1 MLCSLSVCLNGK
13 RCGVLLPLRLRDAGR
28 YVTQDIEEEY
38 LSILEQSTRTKDR
51 VLAGLNNT
59 DSTEALS
66 NALPR

>member
-1 MLCSLSVCLNGK
+1 MLAFCMPQWEAF
-13 RCGVLLPLRLRDAGR
+13 GVLFSLRLLFAGR

-51 VLAGLNNT
+51 VLAGLNST

-66 NALPR
+66 SALPR

>member
-1 MLCSLSVCLNGK
+1 MHEWEAFE
-13 RCGVLLPLRLRDAGR
+13 LLLKSFFHYRRRIAGH

-51 VLAGLNNT
+51 VLADLEST

-66 NALPR
+66 SALPR

>member
-1 MLCSLSVCLNGK
+1 MECSYHCD
-13 RCGVLLPLRLRDAGR
+13 CAMQGR